1 MSQPAAPSRHFSA
14 ERVLLVLFVAVV
26 GTMCAVSPYFR
37 VPQNLLET
45 TRYLVEPG
53 IVALAMTLVIITG
66 GIDLSV
72 GSVVGLSAV
81 FLGMAW
87 KSWGLPVGAAV
98 GVAIAA
104 GAVCGLINGVM
115 VVAFRIPPL
124 IVTLATMAV
133 FRGLAT
139 GLSHGTPVSGF
150 PESLRPL
157 GQGYYAI
164 GLGLQLPGQA
174 PILAVLAVLA
184 WVFLSHTRHGRC
196 IYAIGLNETA
206 ARYAALPVDRV
217 KIAVY
222 TLSGCLAGLASSVL
236 VSRVATAKPDAG
248 LGFELDVITAC
259 VAGGVSITGG
269 RGTVPGAMLGL
280 GIVGCLRRGLELTPS
295 VTSPDVAV
303 IIGLV
308 LVLAVFAHQVLA
320 PLLANRMARGREPRP
335 VREEA
340 P

>member
-1 MSQPAAPSRHFSA
+1 MSQSSAPSRHLSA
-14 ERVLLVLFVAVV
+14 ERVLLVLFLAVV

-37 VPQNLLET
+37 IAQNLLET
-45 TRYLVEPG
+45 MRYLVEPG

-72 GSVVGLSAV
+72 GAIVGLSAV
-81 FLGMAW
+81 LLGMAW

-98 GVAIAA
+98 GVAIGA
-104 GAVCGLINGVM
+104 GALCGLINGVM

-139 GLSHGTPVSGF
+139 GLCHGTPVSGF

-164 GLGLQLPGQA
+164 GGGLRLPAQTLILVG
-174 PILAVLAVLA
+174 LAVAA
-184 WVFLSHTRHGRC
+184 WVFLSRTRHGRC

-248 LGFELDVITAC
+248 LGFELDVIAAC
-259 VAGGVSITGG
+259 VVGGVAISGG
-269 RGTVPGAMLGL
+269 RGTIPGALLGL
-280 GIVGCLRRGLELTPS
+280 GIVGSLRRGLELTPS
-295 VTSPDVAV
+295 VRGPDIGI
-303 IIGLV
+303 IIGLA

-320 PLLANRMARGREPRP
+320 PALANTLARRRTLRP
-335 VREEA
+335 AREEA
-340 P
+340 S